1 MREKVKTYIKV
12 LKIKGND
19 LKKEVMAL
27 YLAYKK
33 NDVPWYAK
41 VFVMIVV
48 GYALSPIDLIPD
60 FIPILGY
67 LDDIILIPLGVSLAI
82 KMIPKDILEECRKE
96 AEDIFK
102 DKKPKNWVAAAV
114 ITVLWVLII
123 ITILHKF
130 INRY

>member
-1 MREKVKTYIKV
+1 
-12 LKIKGND
+12 
-19 LKKEVMAL
+19 MAL